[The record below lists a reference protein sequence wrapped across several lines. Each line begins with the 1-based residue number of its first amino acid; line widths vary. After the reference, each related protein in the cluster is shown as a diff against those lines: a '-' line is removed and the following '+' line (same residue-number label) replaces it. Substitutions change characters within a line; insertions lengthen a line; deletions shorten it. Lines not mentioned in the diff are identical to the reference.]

1 MKLRIA
7 FYTLI
12 LGMATLLGACKK
24 WIDVQPKTQIDQNVF
39 FASAQGFKDALNG
52 VYLKMGTTPLYGKEL
67 TYGLTDVI
75 AGNYNISASNGSVAY
90 QQAFA
95 ANYTNTNVQPIID
108 GIWSNQ
114 YNAIANVNNLLQHI
128 DGVDASMFAGKD
140 HDVIKGEALGLRA
153 FLHFDLLRLFTTAP
167 ANNGLDTYGVPYVTT
182 YAPVVTPRLTV
193 KATLTSIMNDLKA
206 AEVLLKS
213 DSLYAKNIAV
223 PARDLRFN
231 YYAVKAVEARV
242 YLWQNDQANALAAAQ
257 EVIAAAPVKFPFI
270 VQSVIAASTEGN
282 KDRVFTTEHIFGL
295 NVTNLAQNYTAI
307 LDSSVR
313 FTTTLVINAARQ
325 TQQFETATVGL
336 TDYRNVY
343 LIRTVSI
350 PSTKIFFA
358 KLYQASGILPAYANR
373 MPLIKI
379 PEMYY
384 IAAECLAGTNP
395 TQAIAYLNTVRA
407 ARGITTLLASNLTA
421 SAIQTEIMKEYWKET
436 PLEGQMFF
444 YYKRTNA
451 TTVPG
456 IGAVGGYPAANYV
469 LPLPVLETQFGN

>member
-1 MKLRIA
+1 MKLRYA

-12 LGMATLLGACKK
+12 LGMTALLGACKK

-67 TYGLTDVI
+67 TFGLVDVI
-75 AGNYNISASNGSVAY
+75 AGNYNISVSNGSVAY

-95 ANYTNTNVQPIID
+95 ANYTNTNVQPVID

-114 YNAIANVNNLLQHI
+114 YNAIANINNLLQHI
-128 DGVDASMFAGKD
+128 DEADPLMFAGKD

-167 ANNGLDTYGVPYVTT
+167 ANGGVNTYGVPYVTT
-182 YAPVVTPRLTV
+182 YAPVITPRLNV
-193 KATLTSIMNDLKA
+193 KAVLINIMNDLKA
-206 AEVLLKS
+206 AENLLKA
-213 DSLYAKNIAV
+213 DSLYTKNTAV

-257 EVIAAAPVKFPFI
+257 EVIAVAPVKFPFI
-270 VQSVIAASTEGN
+270 LQSIIAASAEAN

-295 NVTNLAQNYTAI
+295 NVTNLANNYAGI
-307 LDSSVR
+307 LDSSR
-313 FTTTLVINAARQ
+313 FTNTLVINAARQ
-325 TQQFETATVGL
+325 TQQFETATIGL

-343 LIRTVSI
+343 LIRNYTT
-350 PSTKIFFA
+350 PTAKIFFG
-358 KLYQASGILPAYANR
+358 KLYQPAGIVAAYANR

-384 IAAECLAGTNP
+384 IAAECLATTNP
-395 TQAIAYLNTVRA
+395 TQAIAYLNTVRT
-407 ARGITTLLASNLTA
+407 ARGITTPLASNLTA
-421 SAIQTEIMKEYWKET
+421 STIQTEIMKEYWKET

-451 TTVPG
+451 ATVPG
-456 IGAVGGYPAANYV
+456 IGAVGGYLSANYV
-469 LPLPVLETQFGN
+469 LPLPVLENQFGY